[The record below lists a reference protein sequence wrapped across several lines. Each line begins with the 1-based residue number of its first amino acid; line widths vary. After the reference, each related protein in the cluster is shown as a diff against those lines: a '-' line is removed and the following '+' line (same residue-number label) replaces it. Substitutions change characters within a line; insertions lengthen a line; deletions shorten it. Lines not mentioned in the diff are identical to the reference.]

1 MIKDN
6 IIVENI
12 SYTEKN
18 KNLWKNKSIISK
30 RTANILNE
38 HFPLCLIN
46 ATRAK
51 YFIHKIISPINKM
64 EKLTGPLEK
73 PLEIRFSGRKSSRQ
87 SSSPLEN

>member
-30 RTANILNE
+30 RTAYFKRTFPSLLNQR
-38 HFPLCLIN
+38 N
-46 ATRAK
+46 ASK
-51 YFIHKIISPINKM
+51 IFHPQNYLSHK
-64 EKLTGPLEK
+64 
-73 PLEIRFSGRKSSRQ
+73 
-87 SSSPLEN
+87 

>member
-30 RTANILNE
+30 RTAYFKRTFPSLLNQR
-38 HFPLCLIN
+38 N
-46 ATRAK
+46 ASK
-51 YFIHKIISPINKM
+51 IYFIHKIISPINKM